1 MEFNKT
7 IQTKYNTKDQQ
18 IFFCSD
24 PHFSHGNI
32 MKFCKRPFQTTE
44 EMDEYM
50 VKRWNERVK
59 PKDIVFILGDFCFG
73 GSGRWNDLL
82 DRLNG
87 KKYLILGNHD
97 EKNLRQG
104 YMQRFE
110 SVTYQMHIYV
120 DGQSIYLNHYPFLC
134 YAGSYRGEKSEV
146 WQLFGHVHTTP
157 KTKEGRDIS
166 RLSALFPLQ
175 YDVGFDNNDYMPI
188 TFEEVKAKI
197 QYQKTHGEWKRK
209 IIAWVLKLFK

>member
-24 PHFSHGNI
+24 PHFGHGNI
-32 MKFCKRPFQTTE
+32 MRFCDRPFSSTE

-50 VKRWNERVK
+50 IRTWNTRVK
-59 PKDIVFILGDFCFG
+59 PKDVVFILGDFCFG
-73 GSGRWNDLL
+73 GSARWTELL
-82 DRLNG
+82 ERLNG

-97 EKNLRQG
+97 EKNIRQG
-104 YMQRFE
+104 YMKYFE
-110 SVTYQMHIYV
+110 SVSYQMHIYV
-120 DGQSIYLNHYPFLC
+120 NDQSIYLNHYPFLC
-134 YAGSYRGEKSEV
+134 YAGSYRGEKTEV
-146 WQLFGHVHTTP
+146 WQLFGHVHSN
-157 KTKEGRDIS
+157 KHNKSGRDIP

-188 TFEEVKAKI
+188 TFDEVKAKI
-197 QYQKTHGEWKRK
+197 NYQKTHGVWKRK
-209 IIAWVLKLFK
+209 IIAWFLKLFA